1 VAQAV
6 VDQVVRLHHA
16 RVESSGGGGAV
27 RDGVASVANSRKFG
41 RISQKGPNKKWSGR
55 TNLRPNF
62 GRF

>member
-27 RDGVASVANSRKFG
+27 RDGVASVANW
-41 RISQKGPNKKWSGR
+41 PNVQLHIKVK
-55 TNLRPNF
+55 
-62 GRF
+62 